1 VGDRDRPFRAVTGA
15 GDGGPDSLEPP
26 EPPAPRV
33 SPIAAPAS
41 ADRIPSR
48 YRRSAGATM
57 LAAGM
62 LGLRD
67 AIEDRPDDEPVV
79 EQRLAGGRP
88 AGPVEVFLDP
98 DDPAASM
105 VVIRDPNDRN

>member
-1 VGDRDRPFRAVTGA
+1 MGGVDRPSDPLARWD
-15 GDGGPDSLEPP
+15 DGSVPDEAH
-26 EPPAPRV
+26 APRIPPV
-33 SPIAAPAS
+33 VAPAS
-41 ADRIPSR
+41 ADRIPSK
-48 YRRSAGATM
+48 YRKSAGATV
-57 LAAGM
+57 LAAGL

-67 AIEDRPDDEPVV
+67 AIEEPPDDEPVV

-105 VVIRDPNDRN
+105 VVIRDPHDRN